1 LRMRRQGILPGG
13 CIMQRGRAKRLAI
26 LFLVTGLGLT
36 VFMTEGFAGDPGEE
50 EARFLRRREA
60 MVTEQISHPPDF
72 REPVREKNVLDA
84 MRRVPRHLFIKPADR
99 HKAYGDHPIPI
110 GYGQTIS
117 QPYIVALMTEMLDVG
132 PGHKVLEVGTG
143 SGYQAAVLSLLVKG
157 VYTVEIIEPLGRTA
171 AERLRHLGYGN
182 VHAKIGDGYYGWEE
196 HAPFD
201 RVIVTCA
208 ATLVPPP
215 LVKQL
220 KPGGKMCLPV
230 GSHYAVQYLTMVEKS
245 LEGRITMRKELPVRF
260 VPMTRGS
267 E

>member
-1 LRMRRQGILPGG
+1 
-13 CIMQRGRAKRLAI
+13 MQKGWGKGVGI
-26 LFLVTGLGLT
+26 LFLVAGIGLT
-36 VFMTEGFAGDPGEE
+36 VSVKDSFAGSQGEE
-50 EARFLRRREA
+50 EARFLRLREA
-60 MVTEQISHPPDF
+60 MVAEQIAHPPDF
-72 REPVREKNVLDA
+72 REPVRGKRVLHA
-84 MRRVPRHLFIKPADR
+84 MRCVPRHLFVKPGDR
-99 HKAYGDHPIPI
+99 RRAYGDHPLPI

-117 QPYIVALMTEMLDVG
+117 QPYIVALMTEMLAVA

-143 SGYQAAVLSLLVKG
+143 SGYQAAVLSHLVQE

-171 AERLRHLGYGN
+171 AERLKRLGYGN
-182 VHAKIGDGYYGWEE
+182 MHVKIGDGYYGWEE
-196 HAPFD
+196 YALFD
-201 RVIVTCA
+201 RVIATCA

-230 GSHYAVQYLTMVEKS
+230 GGHYAVQYLTMVEKS

>member
-1 LRMRRQGILPGG
+1 LVLAVGI
-13 CIMQRGRAKRLAI
+13 ALAASMNES
-26 LFLVTGLGLT
+26 V
-36 VFMTEGFAGDPGEE
+36 ARSPGEKE
-50 EARFLRRREA
+50 GRFLRLRET
-60 MVTEQISHPPDF
+60 MVTEQIAHPPDF
-72 REPVREKNVLDA
+72 REPIREKRVLDA
-84 MRRVPRHLFIKPADR
+84 MRRVPRHRFVKPGDR
-99 HKAYGDHPIPI
+99 RRAYGDHPLPI

-117 QPYIVALMTEMLDVG
+117 QPYIVALMTEMLSVA
-132 PGHKVLEVGTG
+132 PGQKVLEVGTG
-143 SGYQAAVLSLLVKG
+143 SGYQAAVLSHLVKE

-171 AERLRHLGYGN
+171 AERLSRLGYGN
-182 VHAKIGDGYYGWEE
+182 VHVKIADGYYGWEE

-220 KPGGKMCLPV
+220 RPGGKMCLPV
-230 GSHYAVQYLTMVEKS
+230 GGHYAVQYLTMVEKS
-245 LEGRITMRKELPVRF
+245 PEGRITMRKELPVRF